1 MTAEAGQKPPP
12 VRLNRTIV
20 LVGLMGAGKTSVGK
34 RLANLLQVP
43 FVDSDH
49 EIEAAANMPISEI
62 FARYGEQSFRDG
74 EQKVISRLVNGPPCV
89 LATGGGAFVSQANR
103 AIIEDHA
110 VSVWLRAEVDTLYE
124 RVKNKP
130 GRPLLQT
137 ADPKA
142 VLQRLSTER
151 APAYAQADVI
161 VDSMPGIAQD
171 LMASRIIEAVQAL
184 DARLGTEPPVL
195 QELGA

>member
-1 MTAEAGQKPPP
+1 MTAEAAQKPPP